1 MISFENW
8 KQGFVITIAGQ
19 RLLWHTIK
27 RPAIFAHRSGEI
39 WSAWRGAGSCMPSMA
54 SKDSAFLAFS
64 EGLSMREE
72 FQEFGDHGSIFMLDF
87 SSLDSKIDAVKIRFL
102 DISSAKW
109 SGLGPRS
116 SHALKGSIDLKQGK
130 KAAAFALDGRF
141 LLCESSGKR
150 LCSFINGAVELSLE
164 LPAAVYLGYAQNP
177 MQACQLWHIWT
188 LKDEHTARWNEM
200 SQDLE
205 PKEGIESFRQKDA
218 AGLFGSLSFS
228 GAKPSDFQELNFSIA
243 KDAQGHEDWKIA
255 DLMLCQPDIVLPLLF
270 RREIPMNLELGNN
283 RKRRAQ
289 NRYAKIR
296 SSLAQY
302 WQFCEKRWT
311 DEGIPAIFH
320 PSILFP
326 DDYGYAKSDNMLF
339 SGPDLVFSP
348 NMASKDEFCS
358 LILPKGS
365 WIHLWTSRI
374 YPAGKV
380 TVHAPFGT
388 PAVFYRPESEYA
400 WLFDSIRQRA
410 SRL

>member
-8 KQGFVITIAGQ
+8 KQGFIITIAGQ
-19 RLLWHTIK
+19 RLLWHTKK
-27 RPAIFAHRSGEI
+27 RPAIFVHRSGEI
-39 WSAWRGAGSCMPSMA
+39 WSAWRGAGSCVPSMA
-54 SKDSAFLAFS
+54 SKDSAFFAFS

-72 FQEFGDHGSIFMLDF
+72 FQRYGDHGSIFMLDF

-109 SGLGPRS
+109 NGLGPRP
-116 SHALKGSIDLKQGK
+116 SHDLKGSIELKQGLQT
-130 KAAAFALDGRF
+130 AAFAIDGRF

-150 LCSFINGAVELSLE
+150 IFSFINGALELSLE
-164 LPAAVYLGYAQNP
+164 LPAAVYIGYAKNP

-188 LKDEHTARWNEM
+188 MLYSHPVHWNET
-200 SQDLE
+200 SLELE
-205 PKEGIESFRQKDA
+205 PQEGIGRFKPRDA
-218 AGLFGSLSFS
+218 VGLLGSLSFS

-243 KDAQGHEDWKIA
+243 KDAQGYEDWKIA

-270 RREIPMNLELGNN
+270 RREIPMNLEVGSN
-283 RKRRAQ
+283 RKRAQ

-296 SSLAQY
+296 AGLSQY
-302 WQFCEKRWT
+302 WEFCEKRWNN
-311 DEGIPAIFH
+311 EGIPAIFH

-326 DDYGYAKSDNMLF
+326 DDCDYAKSDNMLF
-339 SGPDLVFSP
+339 SGSDLVFSP

-358 LILPKGS
+358 LILPEGK

-374 YPAGKV
+374 YPSGKV

-388 PAVFYRPESEYA
+388 PALFYRLESEYA